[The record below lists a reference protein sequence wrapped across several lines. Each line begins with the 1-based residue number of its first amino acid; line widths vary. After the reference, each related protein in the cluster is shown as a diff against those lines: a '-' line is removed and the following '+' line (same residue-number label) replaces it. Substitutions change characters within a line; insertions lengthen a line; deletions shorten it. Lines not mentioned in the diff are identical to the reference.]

1 MPFVV
6 MFHTPSATLSTL
18 ITGDARLS
26 LSHLDADFG
35 RRSGGRGH
43 KTNDHLLSISPRDPL
58 PLIGKRVRYVTSFR
72 GGGRAAAELYSSAV
86 LRVPRKLPNLLTRKE
101 ERRAS
106 PPTQSLAR
114 FLKWAGTE
122 TQKPLDTS
130 WITCL
135 VEVRRRTAD
144 VPRNTH
150 EGGRFVLDLRRG

>member
-43 KTNDHLLSISPRDPL
+43 KTNDHLPSNSPRDPP
-58 PLIGKRVRYVTSFR
+58 PLIGKRVRYVTSFQ
-72 GGGRAAAELYSSAV
+72 GGGRAAAELYLSAV

-101 ERRAS
+101 ERRAP

-122 TQKPLDTS
+122 TQRPKFGHVMDYVS
-130 WITCL
+130 S
-135 VEVRRRTAD
+135 
-144 VPRNTH
+144 
-150 EGGRFVLDLRRG
+150 GG